1 MHGFDFTEEMQLKS
15 PATVRSLSWRLS
27 WGGVKWG
34 ILRRR
39 RPGTLWVGAER
50 TILMAKQEKGRARGV
65 GLDVRLVR
73 VVRTQSSE
81 VFILWQDD
89 VRLGQVDIH
98 YGFDIINATLIL
110 EKDLDPDQQA
120 DLVDLIDQDV
130 VSSHLPQFAREDFLV
145 TVFRGTELESF
156 SDGEPEVEDE
166 DESEEY

>member
-1 MHGFDFTEEMQLKS
+1 
-15 PATVRSLSWRLS
+15 
-27 WGGVKWG
+27 
-34 ILRRR
+34 
-39 RPGTLWVGAER
+39 
-50 TILMAKQEKGRARGV
+50 MAKEEKGRVRGA
-65 GLDVRLVR
+65 GLLDVRLVR
-73 VVRTQSSE
+73 VVRTQHSE

-110 EKDLDPDQQA
+110 EKDLDAEQQA
-120 DLVDLIDQDV
+120 ELVDLIDQDI

-166 DESEEY
+166 DDEEF

>member
-1 MHGFDFTEEMQLKS
+1 
-15 PATVRSLSWRLS
+15 
-27 WGGVKWG
+27 
-34 ILRRR
+34 
-39 RPGTLWVGAER
+39 
-50 TILMAKQEKGRARGV
+50 MAKEEKGRARGV
-65 GLDVRLVR
+65 GLLDVRLVR
-73 VVRTQSSE
+73 VVRTQHSE

-110 EKDLDPDQQA
+110 EKDLDAEQQA
-120 DLVDLIDQDV
+120 ELVDLIDQDI

-166 DESEEY
+166 DDEEF